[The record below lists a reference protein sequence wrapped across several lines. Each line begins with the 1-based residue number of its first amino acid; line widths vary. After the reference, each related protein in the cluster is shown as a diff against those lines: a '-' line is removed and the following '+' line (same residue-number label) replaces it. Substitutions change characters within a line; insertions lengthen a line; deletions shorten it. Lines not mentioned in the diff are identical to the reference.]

1 MKRLLI
7 LSALMIS
14 VQAMGQKSAI
24 QTAYNWL
31 RYQEL
36 DKAKEAIDG
45 AVQNET
51 TRGVAKAWYYRG
63 SIYQAI
69 YESTNEKFK
78 PLKPGS
84 LAEARKSY
92 DEAVVLDSKKEF
104 TDDIMKRL
112 EILASQSLNE
122 GVDQFKAEN
131 YRGAMQ
137 AFGMSAEINQ
147 KLFNR
152 VDTLGIY
159 NRALAADK
167 AGETKVALDDFTF
180 LTSVNYG
187 GARMYSLLANM
198 HLDQKDTVSALSVL
212 TNGQEKYPDDRTLI
226 TQALNI
232 YLSSGRDQ
240 EAYAKN
246 EQAIA
251 ASPTNAVLY
260 YIKGNLADKMGKKE
274 ESVSAYK
281 KAIELKPDYFDANYN
296 LGAMFF
302 NDGAEMANQANK
314 IPTSKQAEYDA
325 AKKKFDAKFQEALP
339 YLEKAHKLNPE
350 DAGTM
355 QSLRQLYT
363 RLGDLTKAGEMKRK
377 LESQAPGK

>member
-1 MKRLLI
+1 MKRLLV
-7 LSALMIS
+7 LSALLIS
-14 VQAMGQKSAI
+14 VQALGQKSAI

-63 SIYQAI
+63 SIYHAI
-69 YESTNEKFK
+69 FESTDEKFK
-78 PLKPGS
+78 GLKPGS
-84 LAEARKSY
+84 LGEARKSY
-92 DEAVVLDSKKEF
+92 EEALVLDSKKEF
-104 TDDIMKRL
+104 SDDIMKRL
-112 EILASQSLNE
+112 EIVASQSLND

-131 YRGAMQ
+131 YRGAML
-137 AFGMSAEINQ
+137 AFGLSADINQ
-147 KLFNR
+147 KHFNR

-167 AGETKVALDDFTF
+167 AGETKVAMDDFVY
-180 LTSVNYG
+180 LTTVGFGGSKMFSILVN
-187 GARMYSLLANM
+187 MY
-198 HLDQKDTVSALSVL
+198 LDRQDTVSALDAL
-212 TNGQEKYPDDRTLI
+212 TKGQAKYPEDGTLI

-251 ASPTNAVLY
+251 ASPANPVLY
-260 YIKGNLADKMGKKE
+260 YIKGNLADKMGRKE
-274 ESVSAYK
+274 EAIAAYK

-314 IPTSKQAEYDA
+314 IPTSKMAEYDA

-339 YLEKAHKLNPE
+339 YLEKAHKLNP
-350 DAGTM
+350 DDVGTM

-363 RLGDLTKAGEMKRK
+363 RLGDLSKAGDMKK
-377 LESQAPGK
+377 KMESK

>member
-45 AVQNET
+45 AVLNET

-63 SIYQAI
+63 SIYQSI

-78 PLKPGS
+78 SLKPGS

-92 DEAVVLDSKKEF
+92 EEAVSLDTKKEF
-104 TDDIMKRL
+104 TDDIMKRM
-112 EILASQSLNE
+112 EILAFQSLNE
-122 GVDQFKAEN
+122 GVDLFKVEN
-131 YRGAMQ
+131 YRAAMQ

-152 VDTLGIY
+152 VDTMGIY
-159 NRALAADK
+159 NRALAAEK
-167 AGETKVALDDFTF
+167 AGESKVALDDFTF

-187 GARMYSLLANM
+187 GARIFSLLANM
-198 HLDQKDTVSALSVL
+198 HLDQKDTVSALDIL
-212 TNGQEKYPDDRTLI
+212 TKGQEKYPDDRTLI

-251 ASPTNAVLY
+251 ASPTNSVLY

-274 ESVSAYK
+274 ESISAYK

-350 DAGTM
+350 DMGTM

-377 LESQAPGK
+377 MESKDSTK